1 MKRRKKN
8 MKQKQNKLNPRVLV
22 TMNTGQRRH
31 KSKKDY
37 DRKRG
42 KLNLKREY

>member
-1 MKRRKKN
+1 MKRGKKN
-8 MKQKQNKLNPRVLV
+8 MKQKNNFNPRVVV